1 MDKNRQETAI
11 DWLESKF
18 QKFLLYYEGNHKA
31 EPYTIQELS
40 NDFAQAKQMERE
52 QRINAQM
59 DMYHHINGM
68 DYGMDYF
75 ITRDAALKYAE
86 DYSTR
91 LQNETN

>member
-1 MDKNRQETAI
+1 MAQQTALEQ
-11 DWLESKF
+11 LESKF

-40 NDFAQAKQMERE
+40 NDFEQAKQMERE

-59 DMYHHINGM
+59 DMFNHINGM
-68 DYGMDYF
+68 DYGTDYLNR
-75 ITRDAALKYAE
+75 RDAALKYAE